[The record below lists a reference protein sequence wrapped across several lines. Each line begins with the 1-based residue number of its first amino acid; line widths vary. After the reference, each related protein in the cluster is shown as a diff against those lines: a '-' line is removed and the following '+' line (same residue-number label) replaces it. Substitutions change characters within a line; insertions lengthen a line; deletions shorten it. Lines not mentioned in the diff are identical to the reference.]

1 MKENMN
7 LNTSKMKTN
16 INLKTSKMKTKLLKL
31 GMAAIFILAVSTV
44 SAQQTT
50 GDVTKKAAT
59 TLGEAEVDGTA
70 GSVRVIDNKGTIK
83 YLQVKN
89 GITQVTNTAT
99 TGAGITTTW
108 QLGGTLTDDTY
119 IDASGK
125 LFALDGISFT
135 AVTASTNAVSGEI
148 AKGGAATG
156 TGWTLLV
163 RNEATGATE
172 KLLFSDLVKGGVT
185 NGAAT
190 TGSDFI
196 LTGDATVPNDITK
209 ISVYRNGA
217 KLLNGVDYT
226 IAGAVGTVTV
236 TVKNVSGTDPE
247 DYSFIT
253 GDRIEIQWV
262 Q

>member
-1 MKENMN
+1 
-7 LNTSKMKTN
+7 MKTN
-16 INLKTSKMKTKLLKL
+16 YLKL
-31 GMAAIFILAVSTV
+31 GVLCLMMMVGAAVN
-44 SAQQTT
+44 AQQDT

-59 TLGEAEVDGTA
+59 TLGEVEVDGTA

-89 GITQVTNTAT
+89 GLTQVTNTAT

-125 LFALDGISFT
+125 LFALDGIAFT
-135 AVTASTNAVSGEI
+135 AVTASTNAVDKEI
-148 AKGGAATG
+148 AKGNATPG

-172 KLLFSDLVKGGVT
+172 KLLFSDLVKGGVH
-185 NGAAT
+185 NAMAT
-190 TGSDFI
+190 TATDYVFS
-196 LTGDATVPNDITK
+196 GDSTVPNDITK
-209 ISVYRNGA
+209 IWVYRNGA

-226 IAGAVGTVTV
+226 IGGTVGAVDV
-236 TVKNVSGTDPE
+236 TVKNASGADPE
-247 DYSFIT
+247 DYAFIT
-253 GDRIEIQWV
+253 GDRLEIQWV